1 MAKDEEIEMYD
12 EDELKEIEKLEKLDE
27 RKLMA
32 RLVFELNK
40 FNVQYENSHIPEMQK
55 IRLYFDEM
63 EKVSDDE
70 FLLYDEWDRK
80 RRISLLSSNNDE
92 YKKREELRNKI
103 NKNWNKMRDDV
114 DKFNKKAHDEALE
127 EAIKQIKKEFDW
139 NNLPNKSQIRIKLRS
154 LDIQIKYK
162 DWIHGEDLA
171 EYKSVDDCPTKTR
184 AMPLTELE
192 VCFYKAQK

>member
-80 RRISLLSSNNDE
+80 RRISLLPSNNDE

-114 DKFNKKAHDEALE
+114 DKFNKNAHDEALE